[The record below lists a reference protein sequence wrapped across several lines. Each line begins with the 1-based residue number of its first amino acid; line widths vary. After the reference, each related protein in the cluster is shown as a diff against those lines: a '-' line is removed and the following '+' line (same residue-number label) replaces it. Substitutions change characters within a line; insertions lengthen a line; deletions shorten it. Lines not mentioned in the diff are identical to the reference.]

1 MLVRRYIVSMLALA
15 GVAGVGSLVLVG
27 AQAKTPVK
35 AGSAGE
41 IASAWRYNPEEAK
54 ETNWQGANPKG
65 SDMLYAAVGRL
76 HGASFDEAWNF
87 YAKKCGYDKK
97 YGEAAAFIII
107 GEQTKDGEYVIFD
120 KKRDGLRMTTFA
132 FTNQRFT
139 VNVQLRQAPEKDKL
153 YTDVTVATH

>member
-15 GVAGVGSLVLVG
+15 GLAAVGSLVLVS

-35 AGSAGE
+35 PGSAEE
-41 IASAWRYNPEEAK
+41 IANAWRYNPEEAK
-54 ETNWQGANPKG
+54 GTSWDAASPKG
-65 SDMLYAAVGRL
+65 SHKLYAAVGRL
-76 HGASFDEAWNF
+76 EGASFGEAWNF

-97 YGEAAAFIII
+97 YGEAAVFIIV

-120 KKRDGLRMTTFA
+120 SKRDDLRMTTFA

-139 VNVQLRQAPEKDKL
+139 VSVQLRQAPEKDKL
-153 YTDVTVATH
+153 YTDVTAVTH